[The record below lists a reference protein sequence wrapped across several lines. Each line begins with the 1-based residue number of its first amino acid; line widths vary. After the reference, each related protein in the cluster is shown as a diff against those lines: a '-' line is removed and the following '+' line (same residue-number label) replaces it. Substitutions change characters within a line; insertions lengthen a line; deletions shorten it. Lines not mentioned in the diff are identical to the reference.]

1 MSQKLEGEDLLK
13 LREHTLMLLMKNF
26 PNHRSKYIYEC
37 ADDWCNKQVT
47 TNGIVSYFKAY
58 YGKYEG
64 QKGSKENY
72 QESKT

>member
-1 MSQKLEGEDLLK
+1 MPKLEGEQLLK

-26 PNHRSKYIYEC
+26 PKHRSKYIYEC
-37 ADDWCNKQVT
+37 ADDWCSKQVT

-64 QKGSKENY
+64 QEGLSLIHI
-72 QESKT
+72 

>member
-1 MSQKLEGEDLLK
+1 MNYELFIGLPALDPLSNRMVLL
-13 LREHTLMLLMKNF
+13 NNI
-26 PNHRSKYIYEC
+26 PNYRSKYIYEC
-37 ADDWCNKQVT
+37 ADDWCSKQVT

-64 QKGSKENY
+64 QEGSKANY